1 MRKTFSALNLAK
13 GGVWWLILSRT
24 KKIFC
29 YMTNF
34 FKNGKKLSEVYL
46 IEAFKF
52 TMKKLYYINQG
63 RVNLYKLFKTK
74 HSW

>member
-1 MRKTFSALNLAK
+1 
-13 GGVWWLILSRT
+13 
-24 KKIFC
+24 
-29 YMTNF
+29 MTNF

-74 HSW
+74 HS